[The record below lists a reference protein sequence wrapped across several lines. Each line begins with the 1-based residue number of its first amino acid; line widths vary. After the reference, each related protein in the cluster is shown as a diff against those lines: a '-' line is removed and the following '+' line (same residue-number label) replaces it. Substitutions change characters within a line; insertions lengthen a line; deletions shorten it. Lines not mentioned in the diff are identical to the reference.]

1 MQSFLPFIVIGLVS
15 GSVYGLAGT
24 GLVLTYK
31 TSGIFNFAYGSVAAV
46 GVFIFYWLHTT
57 HGLAWPLA
65 AVIVLLVL
73 SPVEA
78 LLFELLARAIERRPT
93 AVKVVATVGIM
104 LIVYGIGAIWYGS
117 QSLVFPQFLPTTTIK
132 VLGVYLTYAQMIVF
146 GIAVISAASL
156 YYLFR
161 YVRLGI
167 AMRGIVDD
175 ADLVAL
181 TGENPV
187 RIRRLAWIIG
197 TIFATMAGLLIA
209 PSLGL
214 DVTVITLLV
223 VQAFGA
229 AAIGYFSSLP
239 LTFAGG
245 LLIGVLSA
253 LATKYTLN
261 VSWLSGLASGLP
273 FIILFLVLIFMPARK
288 LMERRARFALPA
300 QRSWHAPIRSRIG
313 VTVLALAALALV
325 PPAAGWDLN
334 IWSNLV
340 ISVILFLSLGLL
352 VRTSGQISLCQ
363 MTFAAIGAA
372 AFGHFLTDW
381 HIPWL
386 IALLLASLVAVP
398 VGALVAIPAI
408 RLRGVFLAVATL
420 GLAILVEDL
429 FYTTKAMFGPTVGG
443 VHTPRPHVSIGG
455 LDLSSGKG
463 FYFLVIVAAAA
474 TTFLII
480 AIERGRMGR
489 LLAALRD
496 SPTALEVHGTDVN
509 VVRTVVFCISA
520 ALAGAAGAL
529 TGSLYG
535 YAVGPEFD
543 WFQSLVLA
551 VLILI
556 VVGGAPW
563 YALLAAAGQVLIPS
577 YVSYTN
583 VANYEFIL
591 FGIFAIMYAIQGG
604 KTPEMPMAV
613 RKAFARLESVLGG
626 KATVRTERLDPAV
639 AFAGAG
645 GALQTTGQPATATG
659 QPPTASPE
667 VAGDRAEEPS
677 TTAGDGL
684 ESGSGREHGGL
695 EVTRLSVTFGG
706 VRALVDVSLEA
717 RPGVITG
724 LVGPNGAGKTTLF
737 NACSGLIRPTSGRVV
752 LDGRDITGVSRA
764 RRAQLGL
771 GRTFQRTELFDSL
784 TVRENVSVG
793 REAALAGSNPRLQL
807 KMRHGEG
814 AQVKQAVDEALA
826 LVGIENLADAQAGL
840 LTTGQR
846 RLVEFARLLAGSFDT
861 VLLDEP
867 SAGLDEEE
875 TNQLGNLLLDVVQ
888 RRGTGILL
896 VEHDL
901 ALVRRVCQH
910 IYVLDFGQLIFDGNA
925 QEMLQSDL
933 VRAAYLGSD
942 AGGVL
947 EAGDKPVARI

>member
-1 MQSFLPFIVIGLVS
+1 MHDLLPFIVIGLVS

-46 GVFIFYWLHTT
+46 GVFVFYWLHTT
-57 HGLAWPLA
+57 HGMAWPLA
-65 AVIVLLVL
+65 ALICLFVL
-73 SPVEA
+73 SPVEG
-78 LLFELLARAIERRPT
+78 LVLELLARLIDRQPT
-93 AVKVVATVGIM
+93 AVKVVATVGLM
-104 LIVYGIGAIWYGS
+104 LVVFGVGAIWYGS
-117 QSLVFPQFLPTTTIK
+117 QFLVFQQFLPVTTVK
-132 VLGVYLTYAQMIVF
+132 VAGVFLTYAQIIVF
-146 GIAVISAASL
+146 GIAVIASASL

-181 TGENPV
+181 TGENPG

-197 TIFATMAGLLIA
+197 TVFATLAGLLIA

-214 DVTVITLLV
+214 DATVITLLV

-245 LLIGVLSA
+245 LLIGVLAS
-253 LATKYTLN
+253 LATKYTVS
-261 VSWLSGLASGLP
+261 VSWLSGLASGIP
-273 FIILFLVLIFMPARK
+273 FILLFLVLIFTPARK
-288 LMERRARFALPA
+288 LVDRRARLALPV
-300 QRSWHAPIRSRIG
+300 QRSWHAPVRSR
-313 VTVLALAALALV
+313 VAVSVVALVLLAVV
-325 PPAAGWDLN
+325 PPAVGWDLHV
-334 IWSNLV
+334 WGNLL
-340 ISVILFLSLGLL
+340 ITTILFISLGLL
-352 VRTSGQISLCQ
+352 LRTSGQISLCQ

-386 IALLLASLVAVP
+386 LALVLASLVAVP

-420 GLAILVEDL
+420 GLAILVENL
-429 FYTTKAMFGPTVGG
+429 FFTTHAMFGPSVGG
-443 VHTPRPHVSIGG
+443 IPTPGPHVSIGG
-455 LDLSSGKG
+455 LDLSTGRG
-463 FYFLVIVAAAA
+463 FYYVVVVATALLTVLV
-474 TTFLII
+474 I

-509 VVRTVVFCISA
+509 VVRTVVFCVSA
-520 ALAGAAGAL
+520 AIAGAAGGL

-535 YAVGPEFD
+535 YSVGPEFD

-556 VVGGAPW
+556 VVGGTPW
-563 YALLAAAGQVLIPS
+563 YALMAAASQVLIP
-577 YVSYTN
+577 
-583 VANYEFIL
+583 NYLTFHNISDYLFIL
-591 FGIFAIMYAIQGG
+591 FGVFAIAYAVQGG
-604 KTPEMPMAV
+604 KALEIPLAV
-613 RKAFARLESVLGG
+613 RRAFDQLEALLGG
-626 KATVRTERLDPAV
+626 KRTVPAGGPLPAV
-639 AFAGAG
+639 ALAGAG
-645 GALQTTGQPATATG
+645 NGVAVAAGRSGHQPG
-659 QPPTASPE
+659 ASP
-667 VAGDRAEEPS
+667 AGPADRQMAP
-677 TTAGDGL
+677 AGAGEQDA
-684 ESGSGREHGGL
+684 SGSGGAHTGI
-695 EVTRLSVTFGG
+695 EVRSLSVSFGG

-737 NACSGLIRPTSGRVV
+737 NAASGLIRPTGGQVL
-752 LDGRDITGVSRA
+752 LDGRDITGMSRA

-784 TVRENVSVG
+784 TVRENVSIG

-807 KMRHGEG
+807 RMSRGEG
-814 AQVKQAVDEALA
+814 AQVKRAVDEALA
-826 LVGIENLADAQAGL
+826 LVGVENLADAQAGL

-846 RLVEFARLLAGSFDT
+846 RQVEFARLLAGSFHT
-861 VLLDEP
+861 ILLDEP
-867 SAGLDEEE
+867 SAGLDEDE
-875 TNQLGNLLLDVVQ
+875 TFQFGDLLKEVVR
-888 RRGTGILL
+888 RRGNSILL
-896 VEHDL
+896 VEHDM

-910 IYVLDFGQLIFDGNA
+910 IYVLDFGQLIFEGSAD
-925 QEMLQSDL
+925 EMLQSDL
-933 VRAAYLGSD
+933 VRSAYLGSTD
-942 AGGVL
+942 KGGVL
-947 EAGDKPVARI
+947 EVEEDKTVERI

>member
-1 MQSFLPFIVIGLVS
+1 MHSFLPFIVIGLVS

-73 SPVEA
+73 SPVEGV
-78 LLFELLARAIERRPT
+78 LFEFLARAIERRTT

-146 GIAVISAASL
+146 AIAVISAASL

-313 VTVLALAALALV
+313 VTVLALVALALV

-463 FYFLVIVAAAA
+463 FYYLVIVAAAL

-577 YVSYTN
+577 YVSYAN

-591 FGIFAIMYAIQGG
+591 FGVFAIMYAVQGG
-604 KTPEMPMAV
+604 KSPEMPTVV

-626 KATVRTERLDPAV
+626 KATTSTEGLRPAV
-639 AFAGAG
+639 ALPGAG
-645 GALQTTGQPATATG
+645 DGALPSAGQVAAAAPEVAAVRAESR
-659 QPPTASPE
+659 PTAS
-667 VAGDRAEEPS
+667 
-677 TTAGDGL
+677 GDGV

-695 EVTRLSVTFGG
+695 EVRTLSVTFGG
-706 VRALVDVSLEA
+706 VRALVDVSVEA
-717 RPGVITG
+717 SPGVITG

-814 AQVKQAVDEALA
+814 AQVKEAVDEALT
-826 LVGIENLADAQAGL
+826 LVGIEHLADAQAGL

-867 SAGLDEEE
+867 SAGLDEDE
-875 TNQLGNLLLDVVQ
+875 TNQLGNLLLEVVR

-901 ALVRRVCQH
+901 ALVRRVCHH

-925 QEMLQSDL
+925 QEMLESEL

-942 AGGVL
+942 AAGVL
-947 EAGDKPVARI
+947 EAGEDKPVARI

>member
-1 MQSFLPFIVIGLVS
+1 MHDFLPFIVIGLVS

-57 HGLAWPLA
+57 HGLPWPLA
-65 AVIVLLVL
+65 AAIVLLVL
-73 SPVEA
+73 SPVEGV
-78 LLFELLARAIERRPT
+78 LFELLARAIERRTT

-117 QSLVFPQFLPTTTIK
+117 QSLVFPQFLPTTTTK
-132 VLGVYLTYAQMIVF
+132 VLGVYLTYSQMIVF

-175 ADLVAL
+175 PDLVAL
-181 TGENPV
+181 TGESPV

-313 VTVLALAALALV
+313 VTVLALVALAFV

-381 HIPWL
+381 HLPWL
-386 IALLLASLVAVP
+386 IALLLAALAAVP

-429 FYTTKAMFGPTVGG
+429 FFTTKAMFGPTVGG

-455 LDLSSGKG
+455 LDLSSGEG
-463 FYFLVIVAAAA
+463 FYYLVIVAAAA

-480 AIERGRMGR
+480 GIERGRMGR

-509 VVRTVVFCISA
+509 ILRTVVFCISA

-556 VVGGAPW
+556 VVGDAPW
-563 YALLAAAGQVLIPS
+563 YALIAAAGQVLIPS
-577 YVSYTN
+577 YVSLTN

-591 FGIFAIMYAIQGG
+591 FGIFAIMYAVQGG
-604 KTPEMPMAV
+604 KTPEMPMGV
-613 RKAFARLESVLGG
+613 QKAFARLESLLGG
-626 KATVRTERLDPAV
+626 KATVRTERLSPAV

-645 GALQTTGQPATATG
+645 DGALPATGLPATA
-659 QPPTASPE
+659 SPQ
-667 VAGDRAEEPS
+667 VAQDRAEAQPIPASE
-677 TTAGDGL
+677 GE
-684 ESGSGREHGGL
+684 ESGSGSERRGL
-695 EVTRLSVTFGG
+695 AARTLNVTFGG
-706 VRALVDVSLEA
+706 VHALVDVSVEA

-752 LDGRDITGVSRA
+752 LDGRDITGLSRA
-764 RRAQLGL
+764 RRAQRGL

-784 TVRENVSVG
+784 TVRENVSIG
-793 REAALAGSNPRLQL
+793 REAALADSNPGRQL
-807 KMRHGEG
+807 KMRRGE
-814 AQVKQAVDEALA
+814 AARVKEAVDEALV

-867 SAGLDEEE
+867 SAGLDEDE
-875 TNQLGNLLLDVVQ
+875 TNQLGNLLLEVVR

-910 IYVLDFGQLIFDGNA
+910 IYVLDFGQLIFEGNA

-947 EAGDKPVARI
+947 EAGEDQPVARI

>member
-1 MQSFLPFIVIGLVS
+1 
-15 GSVYGLAGT
+15 VYGLAGT

-31 TSGIFNFAYGSVAAV
+31 TSGIFNFAYGSIAAV

-65 AVIVLLVL
+65 AAIVLLVL
-73 SPVEA
+73 SPVEGV
-78 LLFELLARAIERRPT
+78 LLELLARAIERRPT

-132 VLGVYLTYAQMIVF
+132 VLGVYLTYAQIIVF

-181 TGENPV
+181 TGESPV

-313 VTVLALAALALV
+313 VTVLALVALAFV
-325 PPAAGWDLN
+325 PPAAGWDLD
-334 IWSNLV
+334 IWSSLA

-381 HIPWL
+381 HLPWL
-386 IALLLASLVAVP
+386 IALVLASLVAVP

-443 VHTPRPHVSIGG
+443 VHTPRPHVNIGG
-455 LDLSSGKG
+455 LQLSSNKG
-463 FYFLVIVAAAA
+463 FYYLVIVGAAL

-509 VVRTVVFCISA
+509 IVRTVVFCISA

-556 VVGGAPW
+556 VIGGAPW

-577 YVSYTN
+577 YVSWTN

-591 FGIFAIMYAIQGG
+591 FGIFAIMYAVQGG
-604 KTPEMPMAV
+604 KTAEMPIAV
-613 RKAFARLESVLGG
+613 QKAFARLESALGG
-626 KATVRTERLDPAV
+626 KATVPAGGLNPAV
-639 AFAGAG
+639 ALAGAG
-645 GALQTTGQPATATG
+645 DGARPATGPAAAASSEVREG
-659 QPPTASPE
+659 QADGPPAP
-667 VAGDRAEEPS
+667 AGEGVEA
-677 TTAGDGL
+677 
-684 ESGSGREHGGL
+684 GSGREPGGL
-695 EVTRLSVTFGG
+695 EVRRLSVTFGG
-706 VRALVDVSLEA
+706 VRALVDVSLAA

-737 NACSGLIRPTSGRVV
+737 NACSGLVRPTSGRVV
-752 LDGRDITGVSRA
+752 FDGRDITGVSRA

-807 KMRHGEG
+807 KMRRGEA
-814 AQVKQAVDEALA
+814 AQVKEAVDEALA

-861 VLLDEP
+861 ILLDEP
-867 SAGLDEEE
+867 SAGLDEDE
-875 TNQLGNLLLDVVQ
+875 TNQFGNLLLEVVR

-901 ALVRRVCQH
+901 ALVRRVCPH
-910 IYVLDFGQLIFDGNA
+910 IYILDFGRLIFDGGA

-942 AGGVL
+942 AGGAL
-947 EAGDKPVARI
+947 AAGEDKSVARA